1 MYQIKDEQC
10 RKKASIVINTKDRFT
25 RLYIVLKALEDQV
38 DENIE
43 VIVVC
48 DGCSQ
53 ETLDNLNKVKLSYPV
68 RSIVSHNNLGRA
80 AARNIGA
87 KAATGDIVIFID
99 DDRVPGSDF
108 IRKHIAAHR
117 ERCVVLGNRRD
128 ILLSEAEI
136 GVIVSSEQAL
146 KQFIHNLASKAT
158 KAWDSQESL
167 LRRVLFFRSN
177 PLKWLLF
184 YTGNVSIE
192 RDDLVKVGFF
202 DENFKGW
209 GYEDLEIGYRLHKEG
224 IPFIRDKKI
233 VNYHLTHDISINNMN
248 REALRNLRYFSK
260 KVKSDI
266 LAKFV
271 IFLLKLFMNFRLWR
285 RYLIR
290 VNSVKNMVNG

>member
-1 MYQIKDEQC
+1 MLPQ
-10 RKKASIVINTKDRFT
+10 KASIVINTKDRFS

-43 VIVVC
+43 VIVVF

-53 ETLDNLNKVKLSYPV
+53 ETLDNLAKVKLSYPV
-68 RSIVSHNNLGRA
+68 KSIVSQDNLGRA
-80 AARNIGA
+80 TARNIGA
-87 KAATGDIVIFID
+87 KAAMGDIIIFID

-117 ERCVVLGNRRD
+117 ERCVVLGNRSD

-136 GVIVSSEQAL
+136 GVIISSEQAL
-146 KQFIHNLASKAT
+146 KQFNLASKAT

-224 IPFIRDKKI
+224 IHFIRDNEI
-233 VNYHLTHDISINNMN
+233 VNYHLTHDISINNMHH
-248 REALRNLRYFSK
+248 EALRNLRYFSK

-266 LAKFV
+266 LTKFV
-271 IFLLKLFMNFRLWR
+271 IFLLELSMYLRLCR

-290 VNSVKNMVNG
+290 ANSVKKMVNG

>member
-1 MYQIKDEQC
+1 MNNAA
-10 RKKASIVINTKDRFT
+10 KKASIVINTKDRFT

-108 IRKHIAAHR
+108 IRKHIVAHR
-117 ERCVVLGNRRD
+117 ERCVVLGNRSD

-233 VNYHLTHDISINNMN
+233 VNYHLTHDISINNMH

-285 RYLIR
+285 RYFIR

>member
-1 MYQIKDEQC
+1 MLPQ
-10 RKKASIVINTKDRFT
+10 KASIVINTKDRFS

-43 VIVVC
+43 VIVVF

-53 ETLDNLNKVKLSYPV
+53 ETLDNLAKVKLSYPV
-68 RSIVSHNNLGRA
+68 KSIVSQDNLGRA
-80 AARNIGA
+80 TARNIGA
-87 KAATGDIVIFID
+87 KAAMGDIIIFID

-117 ERCVVLGNRRD
+117 ERCVVLGNRSD

-136 GVIVSSEQAL
+136 GVIISSEQAL
-146 KQFIHNLASKAT
+146 KQFNLASKAT

-202 DENFKGW
+202 DEKGW

-224 IPFIRDKKI
+224 IPFIRDNET
-233 VNYHLTHDISINNMN
+233 VNYHLTHDISINNMHH
-248 REALRNLRYFSK
+248 EALRNLRYFSK

-266 LAKFV
+266 LTKFV
-271 IFLLKLFMNFRLWR
+271 IFLLELSMYLRLCR

-290 VNSVKNMVNG
+290 ANSVKKMVNG